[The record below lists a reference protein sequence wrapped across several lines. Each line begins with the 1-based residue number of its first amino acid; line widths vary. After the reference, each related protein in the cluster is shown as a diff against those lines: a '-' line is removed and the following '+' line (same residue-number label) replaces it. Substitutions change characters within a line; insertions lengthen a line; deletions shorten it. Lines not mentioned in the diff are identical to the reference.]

1 MKLTNSIIDKVC
13 SDTKFKCSGDDC
25 FILHVGYDYGTT
37 NVDIKVKVKVK
48 VKVKT
53 KIKNIN
59 EDSTISASIY
69 INGYKENEIINF
81 KNLDEYICYLNDKE
95 KSLDHKIG
103 EKLVD
108 FMYNILD

>member
-1 MKLTNSIIDKVC
+1 MNLNNDIIDKIC
-13 SDTKFKCSGDDC
+13 SDTKFKCGGDDC
-25 FILHVGYDYGTT
+25 FVLYVGYDYGTT
-37 NVDIKVKVKVK
+37 DVDIKVK

-59 EDSTISASIY
+59 EDGTISASIY
-69 INGYKENEIINF
+69 TNGYKENEIINF
-81 KNLDEYICYLNDKE
+81 KNLDEYICYLNVKE

>member
-1 MKLTNSIIDKVC
+1 MNLNNDIINKVC
-13 SDTKFKCSGDDC
+13 SDTKFKCNGDDC
-25 FILHVGYDYGTT
+25 FILHIGYDYGTT
-37 NVDIKVKVKVK
+37 DVDIKVK

-59 EDSTISASIY
+59 EDGT

-103 EKLVD
+103 EISRFYV
-108 FMYNILD
+108 